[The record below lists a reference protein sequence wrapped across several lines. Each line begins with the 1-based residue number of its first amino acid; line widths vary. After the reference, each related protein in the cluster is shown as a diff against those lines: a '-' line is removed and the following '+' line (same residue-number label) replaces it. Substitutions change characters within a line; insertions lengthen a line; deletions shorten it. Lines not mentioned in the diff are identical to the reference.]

1 MPMGNSLLKGLSAL
15 AGIGGLVFSF
25 FLLTWP
31 GMRVHTRLTGSSHLP
46 HAFSAGAEIGTL
58 RITAESEKAT
68 VPVDAESS
76 LSGPSLSWKLF
87 GRL

>member
-31 GMRVHTRLTGSSHLP
+31 EMTDRRMVLP
-46 HAFSAGAEIGTL
+46 
-58 RITAESEKAT
+58 
-68 VPVDAESS
+68 D
-76 LSGPSLSWKLF
+76 
-87 GRL
+87 